1 MSRISVSP
9 LPLVLA
15 SVALRR
21 IHEKPGLP
29 QDTHAHDDGIS
40 HTFPI
45 GDRHSDIELSPRDH
59 HAGVHDVS
67 FFRLV
72 RRGRANADSIKDGT
86 EARPRREVRVQAG
99 PSRAGIDPRQHP
111 DVALAPAEGDLLDD
125 ANARAFRSLPPLGDH
140 GVHRQLPSLYR
151 DTSRGIA
158 LTAKIADST
167 RFSPANRIASFRGC
181 GLG

>member
-1 MSRISVSP
+1 VSP
-9 LPLVLA
+9 LPLTLV

-21 IHEKPGLP
+21 IHEKTGIP
-29 QDTHAHDDGIS
+29 QDIHAHDHVIS
-40 HTFPI
+40 HVLLI
-45 GDRHSDIELSPRDH
+45 GDCNGDIELSPCNN
-59 HAGVHDVS
+59 HAGIHDVS

-72 RRGRANADSIKDGT
+72 GCGRPNADSIKHGAK
-86 EARPRREVRVQAG
+86 ARPRREVRVEAG
-99 PSRAGIDPRQHP
+99 PCRAGIDPRQNP

-125 ANARAFRSLPPLGDH
+125 ANARACRSLPPLRDH

-151 DTSRGIA
+151 NTSRDIA